1 MDDAQGT
8 IDDFFEKADRWPAEL
23 AALRTILRD
32 CGLVEVWKWSSPV
45 YTLDGGNVAILWGFK
60 DNATLGFFKGV
71 LLQDKDKLLVAPGE
85 NSRSSRIFKFTS
97 LEQIDA
103 IKDTI
108 RAYVLEAME
117 LERTGARVDLPKD
130 DIVYPDELVA
140 RFNEDLELSEAF
152 EALTPGRRRGYALY
166 FAQPKQSATRV
177 GRIEKLRDKIL
188 AGKGLQDR

>member
-23 AALRTILRD
+23 VTLRTILRD

-97 LEQIDA
+97 LEQINA

>member
-117 LERTGARVDLPKD
+117 LEKSGARVDLPKD

-140 RFNEDLELSEAF
+140 RLNDDPELSEAF
-152 EALTPGRRRGYALY
+152 QALTPGRRRGYALY
-166 FAQPKQSATRV
+166 FAQPKQSVTRV

>member
-8 IDDFFEKADRWPAEL
+8 IDDFFEQADRWPAEL

-71 LLQDKDKLLVAPGE
+71 LLQDKDKLLVGPGE

-117 LERTGARVDLPKD
+117 LEKSGARVDLPKD

-140 RFNEDLELSEAF
+140 RLNDDPELSEAF
-152 EALTPGRRRGYALY
+152 QALTPGRRRGYALY

>member
-85 NSRSSRIFKFTS
+85 NSRSSRIFKFTG

-117 LERTGARVDLPKD
+117 LERKGARVDLPKD

-140 RFNEDLELSEAF
+140 RLNDDPELSEAF
-152 EALTPGRRRGYALY
+152 QALTPGRRRGYALY
-166 FAQPKQSATRV
+166 FAQPKQSVTRV